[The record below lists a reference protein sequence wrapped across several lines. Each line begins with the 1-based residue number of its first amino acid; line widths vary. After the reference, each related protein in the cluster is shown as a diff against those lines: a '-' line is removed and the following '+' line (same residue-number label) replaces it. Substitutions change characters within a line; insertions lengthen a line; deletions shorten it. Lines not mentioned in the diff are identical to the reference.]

1 MTAGERMTTIFEIV
15 HPDTSLEQVASRIE
29 AQGRRP
35 VLVCEHERLI
45 GMLDL
50 DVIRDGPRGRKKTG
64 ARPMRV
70 RDAIAPDVLY
80 CLETTDLA
88 EAAEL
93 MRENRVNAIPV
104 LGRDRRP
111 VGIVA
116 LDDALTSE
124 DPA

>member
-1 MTAGERMTTIFEIV
+1 MTTSFEIV
-15 HPDTSLEQVASRIE
+15 HPDVPLEQVASRIE
-29 AQGRRP
+29 RQGRRP
-35 VLVCEHERLI
+35 VLVCEHERLV

-50 DVIRDGPRGRKKTG
+50 DAIRDGRG
-64 ARPMRV
+64 ARKDGVRSLRV

-93 MRENRVNAIPV
+93 MRENRVKAIPV

-116 LDDALTSE
+116 LEDALAAL
-124 DPA
+124 PR